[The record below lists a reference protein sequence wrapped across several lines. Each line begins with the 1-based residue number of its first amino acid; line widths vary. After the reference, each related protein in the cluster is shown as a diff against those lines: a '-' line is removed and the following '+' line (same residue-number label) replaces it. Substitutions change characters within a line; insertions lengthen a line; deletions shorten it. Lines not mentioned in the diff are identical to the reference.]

1 MTIYLVRVSER
12 EYQVD
17 VSGEQVRVNGQSLR
31 ARLTPINQNGHFLL
45 QTDSDQREVHIRA
58 SGQDAFMATIA
69 SRYFNIQVERNLRN
83 RGKTMATHQGELK
96 APMPAKVIDVRVQPG
111 DHVTAGQTLIL
122 LESMKMQMEI
132 KAPFTGVIESVKV
145 KTAAQVEKGSQLLVV
160 LPATN

>member
-17 VSGEQVRVNGQSLR
+17 VSGDQVRVNGQSLR

-83 RGKTMATHQGELK
+83 RGKTMTTHQGELR

-111 DHVTAGQTLIL
+111 DRVTAGQTVIL

-132 KAPFTGVIESVKV
+132 KAPFSGMVESVQV
-145 KTAAQVEKGSQLLVV
+145 KATAQVEKGSKLLSV